1 MSKYEELR
9 ILLERSRRFY
19 ESSIIQIEKG
29 FYDLTAF
36 SLEQSLQL
44 FLKAYL
50 LKLGVDYTRTHS
62 SRKLLEMIYE
72 ITKFEVIKDLV
83 QKFSIELAFLE
94 DIYITSR
101 YISREFTLNEVSR
114 LKKVIDEVIEVVRE
128 VLDKRS

>member
-1 MSKYEELR
+1 LSKYEELR

>member
-19 ESSIIQIEKG
+19 ESAIIQIEKG
-29 FYDLTAF
+29 FYDLAAF

-50 LKLGVDYTRTHS
+50 LKLGVDYPRTHS

>member
-19 ESSIIQIEKG
+19 ESAIIQIEKG
-29 FYDLTAF
+29 FYDLAAF
-36 SLEQSLQL
+36 SLERSLQL

-72 ITKFEVIKDLV
+72 VTKFEVIKDLV

-94 DIYITSR
+94 DIYITSI

-114 LKKVIDEVIEVVRE
+114 LKKVIHEVIEVVRE

>member
-1 MSKYEELR
+1 LSKYEELS

-19 ESSIIQIEKG
+19 ESAIIQIEKG
-29 FYDLTAF
+29 FYDLAAF
-36 SLEQSLQL
+36 SPEQSLQL

-50 LKLGVDYTRTHS
+50 LKLGVDYPRTHS

-72 ITKFEVIKDLV
+72 ITKFEVIKELV

>member
-19 ESSIIQIEKG
+19 ESAIIQIEKG
-29 FYDLTAF
+29 FYDLAAF
-36 SLEQSLQL
+36 SLERSLQL

-50 LKLGVDYTRTHS
+50 LKLGVDYPRTHS

-72 ITKFEVIKDLV
+72 ITKFEVIKELV

-114 LKKVIDEVIEVVRE
+114 LKKVIHEVIEVVRE

>member
-1 MSKYEELR
+1 LSKYEELR

-19 ESSIIQIEKG
+19 ESAIIQIEKG
-29 FYDLTAF
+29 FYDLAAF
-36 SLEQSLQL
+36 SLERSLQL

-50 LKLGVDYTRTHS
+50 LKLGVDYPRTHS

-72 ITKFEVIKDLV
+72 ITKFEVIKELV

-114 LKKVIDEVIEVVRE
+114 LKKVIHEVIEVVRE